1 MKKLSKHPATFLV
14 SDQESQNIQPHL
26 NPLYLSSTYVYESP
40 EKARAVFTGAEEA
53 FIYSRWSHPNAEE
66 VEKKIALLETC
77 GANLKAHSLLFAS
90 GMSAISS
97 LFFSLLK
104 PGDAILAPGNLYGTT
119 VDFFRHYAET
129 YGISV
134 IFTDFQQLNGVE
146 KLLSEND
153 DIRMLYVES
162 PANPTLS
169 CYDLRRL
176 AALAKKYGCKTVADN
191 TFATPVAQ
199 QPLLLGFDFVIHSG
213 TKYMNGHGTGLSGV
227 VTGTD
232 IRFMKQ
238 KLWKTRKL
246 HGSIAAPFDAW
257 LLNMGL
263 KTLLLRMRQHSTNAL
278 QLARFLVSHPAVSR
292 VHYPGLKSHP
302 DHALAKKQMKLY
314 GGVLSVEL
322 KGGYK
327 AGVKLMRKVR
337 LCKLTASLGTCDT
350 LIQHPASMSHAFVPP
365 SQRLAYGITDGLI
378 RLSVG
383 LEDAADI
390 QQDILQALS

>member
-1 MKKLSKHPATFLV
+1 MKKKPKHPATFLV
-14 SDQESQNIQPHL
+14 SDHAAQNIQPHL
-26 NPLYLSSTYVYESP
+26 SPLYLSSTYVYESP
-40 EKARAVFTGAEEA
+40 EKARAVFSGTEEA

-66 VEKKIALLETC
+66 VEKKIALLETS
-77 GANLKAHSLLFAS
+77 GAELKAHSLLFAN
-90 GMSAISS
+90 GMAAISS

-134 IFTDFQQLNGVE
+134 IFTDFQQLSGVE
-146 KLLSEND
+146 KFLSENA

-169 CYDLRRL
+169 CYDFRRL
-176 AALAKKYGCKTVADN
+176 AILAKKYGCKTVADN

-257 LLNMGL
+257 LLNLGM
-263 KTLLLRMRQHSTNAL
+263 KTIILRMRQHSDNAL
-278 QLARFLVSHPAVSR
+278 QLARFLESHSSVAR
-292 VHYPGLKSHP
+292 VYYPGLKSHP
-302 DHALAKKQMKLY
+302 DHALAKKQMKLF
-314 GGVLSVEL
+314 GGVLSFEL

-327 AGVKLMRKVR
+327 SGVKLMRNVR

-350 LIQHPASMSHAFVPP
+350 LIQHPASMSHAFVPS
-365 SQRLAYGITDGLI
+365 SQRLAFGITDGLI

-383 LEDAADI
+383 LEDATDI
-390 QQDILQALS
+390 QQDLLQALS